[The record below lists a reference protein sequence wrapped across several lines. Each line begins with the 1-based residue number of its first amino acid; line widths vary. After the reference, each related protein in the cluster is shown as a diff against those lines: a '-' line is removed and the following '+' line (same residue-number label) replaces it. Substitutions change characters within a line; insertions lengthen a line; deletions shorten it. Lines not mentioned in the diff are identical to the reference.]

1 MNEGVIGKKIK
12 KTKWE
17 FFRRIRY
24 CKLNIIRKRGDVKHW
39 HAAHAPE
46 PISLLLFCRKKLSG
60 S

>member
-24 CKLNIIRKRGDVKHW
+24 CKLNIIRKRGDVKH
-39 HAAHAPE
+39 AASCTCSGTYFFT
-46 PISLLLFCRKKLSG
+46 SLL
-60 S
+60 